1 MLGVTHSC
9 LNLSASVGGEIQSL
23 AWDPTGERLAV
34 ILKGDPQAANRPAII
49 AVFKTRTNPIFELLP
64 CGFVQG
70 EAGAEPRLMQFHP
83 NFQLGALL
91 TVCWSSG
98 RITHVPFYFLSAGV
112 PHFGLSGSPSLPRP
126 QARPADFADQSLF
139 TEFIS

>member
-34 ILKGDPQAANRPAII
+34 ILKGLSHFSSVHPGEPRNYYIGAIFSISFNNSSPSYLFPSGDPQAANRPAII

-64 CGFVQG
+64 WFVLLCTLAVYSCAVLV
-70 EAGAEPRLMQFHP
+70 ELTSIAFPR
-83 NFQLGALL
+83 
-91 TVCWSSG
+91 
-98 RITHVPFYFLSAGV
+98 
-112 PHFGLSGSPSLPRP
+112 
-126 QARPADFADQSLF
+126 
-139 TEFIS
+139 